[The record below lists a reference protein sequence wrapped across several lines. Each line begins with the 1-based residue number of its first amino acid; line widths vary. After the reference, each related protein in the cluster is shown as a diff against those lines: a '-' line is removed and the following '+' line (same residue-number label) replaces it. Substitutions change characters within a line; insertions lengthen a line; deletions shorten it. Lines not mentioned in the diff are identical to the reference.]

1 MPPKR
6 KEAIDAAKSS
16 KRAKLAPLV
25 PATIRRANPKRG
37 SIEAWLE
44 SLINPDQLSKLV
56 NELYDAL
63 KDKDEEL
70 ANKKQDKIMMLS
82 RTLTDS
88 AYGRI
93 PAKFSDQSRD
103 SYFVLNND
111 GTLDRRGYTTFK
123 ALALVLHLEM
133 PQSNPKKTIPLLTK
147 FLQNFLVRKY
157 INGGGIS
164 KWTEFWATK
173 ANALQSKETDFFHKN
188 IREQSWMKKM
198 AAKYPSFF
206 AENEILRKD
215 ESAVKNWENYRTHFW
230 GESVE
235 QVNKRI
241 HADRA
246 VEKQQKPVTIAL
258 DKFENIYQQWMNK
271 VLVMDE
277 DSPDYKKLKPNI
289 VDLRLVAA
297 QKNAPNYYL
306 PSEDILRLGFLLQGC
321 IGSRLK
327 GFALQNKIY
336 EIPFDLSLDK
346 LTEDVDLENPRDE
359 LENAVRTWLNVDT
372 PQRQNLVV
380 VTGLSKQK
388 DKTTI
393 KRQQALR
400 QAYGRSDKKQD
411 EDDDNTPD
419 PTLVKPVLDVY
430 LTSSQFMA
438 LFKYYRQVIM
448 FCVFHRLST
457 CDIGQ
462 CEAESEYFS
471 LQYPTIFKEAKKSFK
486 GLKLSPKFRQLVGD
500 NFALTS
506 DETLPD
512 SYVTSVIYRDI
523 QKNAI
528 KKLQSDITSFG
539 AEIILKNTSGVHIL
553 RKMYTVWS
561 YQLYAKRYIKE
572 VAYSQ
577 AVLGHKDISTSL
589 RYTDIIIDIPPPK
602 GQELV
607 TYFALR
613 FERLEL
619 LVKNIQDA
627 QQKAKASLKEAT
639 AVAENA
645 RETTFPRV
653 NLRRFTPEEKKKDP
667 NIAVN
672 AVLDLYEKWVADGT
686 WPKDAPFTHKNLAAT
701 GIGTALRDQIR
712 RTDRFKRLGLKN
724 FKPSQQADK

>member
-6 KEAIDAAKSS
+6 KGVADAAKSK
-16 KRAKLAPLV
+16 KRVKLVPLV
-25 PATIRRANPKRG
+25 PTAIRRANPKRG
-37 SIEAWLE
+37 TIEAWLK
-44 SLINPDQLSKLV
+44 SLIKQLPNLKD
-56 NELYDAL
+56 ELYDAL
-63 KDKDEEL
+63 RDKDENL
-70 ANKKQDKIMMLS
+70 AKKKKVKITMLS

-93 PAKFSDQSRD
+93 PASFSVSGRE
-103 SYFVLNND
+103 SYFALNKD
-111 GTLDRRGYTTFK
+111 GTLDRGGYSTFK

-133 PQSNPKKTIPLLTK
+133 PRSDPKKTIPLLTE
-147 FLQNFLVRKY
+147 FFQDFFVPKY

-164 KWTEFWATK
+164 KWTEFWASK
-173 ANALQSKETDFFHKN
+173 ANAVMNEETDYFHPS
-188 IREQSWMKKM
+188 IREQGWMKKM
-198 AAKYPSFF
+198 ATKYPSFF
-206 AENEILRKD
+206 ETKKILRKD
-215 ESAVKNWENYRTHFW
+215 DSTVKNWENYRTHFFDLR
-230 GESVE
+230 VE
-235 QVNKRI
+235 QVNKQI
-241 HADRA
+241 HTERA

-271 VLVMDE
+271 VLIMDE
-277 DSPDYKKLKPNI
+277 DDPDYKKLKPGV
-289 VDLRLVAA
+289 VDLRFVAA
-297 QKNAPNYYL
+297 QKDAPNYYL
-306 PSEDILRLGFLLQGC
+306 PSTDVFRLGFLLQGC

-327 GFALQNKIY
+327 GFALQNKIW

-346 LTEDVDLENPRDE
+346 LTEDVSLENPQDE
-359 LENAVRTWLNVDT
+359 LEDAVRTWLNIDT

-393 KRQQALR
+393 LRQQALR
-400 QAYGRSDKKQD
+400 QAYGRSDKKRD

-430 LTSSQFMA
+430 LTSAQFMP
-438 LFKYYRQVIM
+438 LFNYYRQVIM

-462 CEAESEYFS
+462 CEADSEYFS
-471 LQYPTIFKEAKKSFK
+471 SQYPTIFKEAKKHKK
-486 GLKLSPKFRQLVGD
+486 GDLNVSSQFRQLVGD

-506 DETLPD
+506 AETLPK

-523 QKNAI
+523 QKDAI
-528 KKLQSDITSFG
+528 KKIQSDLASFD
-539 AEIILKNTSGVHIL
+539 AEIILTNTSGVHIL

-577 AVLGHKDISTSL
+577 AVLGHKDIGTSL
-589 RYTDIIIDIPPPK
+589 RYTDIIINLPPPK
-602 GQELV
+602 GQELL

-627 QQKAKASLKEAT
+627 QQKAKESLKEAT

-645 RETTFPRV
+645 RETAFPRV

-667 NIAVN
+667 DIAVN

-686 WPKDAPFTHKNLAAT
+686 WPKDAPFTYKNLAAT

-712 RTDRFKRLGLKN
+712 RTDRFKRLSLKI
-724 FKPSQQADK
+724 FKSFPQPDE

>member
-1 MPPKR
+1 MAPKR
-6 KEAIDAAKSS
+6 KGVVDAPKSK
-16 KRAKLAPLV
+16 KRVKLAPLV
-25 PATIRRANPKRG
+25 PTTIRRANPKRG
-37 SIEAWLE
+37 NVEAWLK
-44 SLINPDQLSKLV
+44 SLINQRPKLIG
-56 NELYDAL
+56 ELNKAL
-63 KDKDEEL
+63 TDKDNQMG
-70 ANKKQDKIMMLS
+70 NKKQDKIMMLS

-93 PAKFSDQSRD
+93 PANYSDESRE
-103 SYFVLNND
+103 SYFVLNKD
-111 GTLDRRGYTTFK
+111 GTLDQRGYTTFK
-123 ALALVLHLEM
+123 AVALVLHLEM
-133 PQSNPKKTIPLLTK
+133 PQSDPKKTIPLLTE
-147 FLQNFLVRKY
+147 FFQTFLVEKY

-164 KWTEFWATK
+164 KWTEFWASK
-173 ANALQSKETDFFHKN
+173 ANAVKSKETDFFHKN
-188 IREQSWMKKM
+188 VREQSWMKKM
-198 AAKYPSFF
+198 ATKYPTFF
-206 AENEILRKD
+206 EKNVVKREDNTTI
-215 ESAVKNWENYRTHFW
+215 KNWENYRTHFW
-230 GESVE
+230 GEEVE
-235 QVNKRI
+235 QVNKNI
-241 HADRA
+241 HAKRA

-277 DSPDYKKLKPNI
+277 DSPNYKKLKPGT

-346 LTEDVDLENPRDE
+346 LTEDVDLEKPRDE
-359 LENAVRTWLNVDT
+359 LEEAVRTWLNLDT

-393 KRQQALR
+393 QRQQALR

-430 LTSSQFMA
+430 LTSSQFMP
-438 LFKYYRQVIM
+438 LFNYYRQVVM
-448 FCVFHRLST
+448 FCVFQRLST
-457 CDIGQ
+457 CDVGT
-462 CEAESEYFS
+462 CEADSEYF
-471 LQYPTIFKEAKKSFK
+471 LAQYPAIMKEANKRLK
-486 GLKLSPKFRQLVGD
+486 GLQVPSKFRQLVGN
-500 NFALTS
+500 NFGLTT
-506 DETLPD
+506 DETLPG

-528 KKLQSDITSFG
+528 KKLQSDIASFD
-539 AEIILKNTSGVHIL
+539 AETILKNTSGVHIL

-577 AVLGHKDISTSL
+577 AVLGHKDLSTSL

-627 QQKAKASLKEAT
+627 QREAKASLKEAT

-645 RETTFPRV
+645 REATFPRV
-653 NLRRFTPEEKKKDP
+653 KLRRFTTEEKKKDP

-672 AVLDLYEKWVADGT
+672 AVLDLYEKWVTDGT
-686 WPKDAPFTHKNLAAT
+686 WPKNAAFNNKNMAAT
-701 GIGTALRDQIR
+701 GIGTALREQIR
-712 RTDRFKRLGLKN
+712 RTDRFKRLSLKN
-724 FKPSQQADK
+724 FKPSEQPDE